1 MLKKFC
7 TVFTLLLIFGFST
20 VIIGDESGTYFP
32 RTPDSYWV
40 YVDQDGNELTR
51 HAVEGEEIA
60 GEVYD
65 AFSYEPALENWLDYN
80 YHFRPDLYQVG
91 EEWITF
97 WVGDAA
103 EKLVEA
109 RFDKEITD
117 FITIAKQMAPP
128 GVEADFDF
136 LYEIEVTAQDQFYML
151 PISGTVDEA
160 WEVTQINVKLPLRPD
175 PPPPPGEPAEVTF
188 DFTIVETGRILG
200 TENVETPAGIFE
212 DCLKIEYR
220 TETELVISHPEA
232 AEGTHP
238 PGESVT
244 TVWLAPNVGIVK
256 FHQEAEDIFLK
267 IVPMPEVQ
275 AATTVKTLE
284 LKAYEIETADVED
297 N

>member
-7 TVFTLLLIFGFST
+7 TIFTLLLVFGFSL
-20 VIIGDESGTYFP
+20 VLIGDESGTYFP
-32 RTPDSYWV
+32 RTPNSYWV

-51 HAVEGEEIA
+51 HAIESEDIA

-65 AFSYEPALENWLDYN
+65 AFSYEPALENWMDYD

-91 EEWITF
+91 EEWVTF
-97 WVGDAA
+97 LVGDAT

-109 RFDKEITD
+109 RFDKEIA
-117 FITIAKQMAPP
+117 ILIGIVKQMAPP
-128 GVEADFDF
+128 EVAAHIDL
-136 LYEIEVTAQDQFYML
+136 LYEIEVEAPDQFYML
-151 PISGTVDEA
+151 PIAGTVDEA
-160 WEVTQINVKLPLRPD
+160 WDVTQINVKLLLRPEPPDD
-175 PPPPPGEPAEVTF
+175 PEEVTF
-188 DFTIVETGRILG
+188 NFTIVETGRIVG

-220 TETELVISHPEA
+220 TETELVISEPAVADEMD
-232 AEGTHP
+232 P

-256 FHQEAEDIFLK
+256 YHQEAEDIFLK
-267 IVPMPEVQ
+267 MLSETDLQ

-284 LKAYEIETADVED
+284 LTQYEIKPANVPED
-297 N
+297 ESD